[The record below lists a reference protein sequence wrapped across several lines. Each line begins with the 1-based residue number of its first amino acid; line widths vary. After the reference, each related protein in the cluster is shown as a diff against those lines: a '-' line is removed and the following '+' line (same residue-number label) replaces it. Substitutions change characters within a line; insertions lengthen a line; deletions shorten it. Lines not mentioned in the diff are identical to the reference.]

1 MDCWWRLIHG
11 IPNNKLHI
19 QPTPVRKLLNKK
31 YPSYGLIR
39 QWCQVAYRFIKHPAT
54 RSTKTDGQTDQARTR
69 LVLGYHPP
77 AGMLSVLSGLRRTK
91 RPLLWWQRLGSDR
104 LLRLLCRDKEQ
115 RVLKESHRPARLH
128 LLRVVGRTGRWNLLV
143 RTEKGIK
150 EYLLERTCNGSLHEA
165 LQVDQR

>member
-1 MDCWWRLIHG
+1 MVSGCVSLYKTSG
-11 IPNNKLHI
+11 
-19 QPTPVRKLLNKK
+19 NKK
-31 YPSYGLIR
+31 YKKLMDKQIKPGLDLYWDTTR
-39 QWCQVAYRFIKHPAT
+39 QPECYQ
-54 RSTKTDGQTDQARTR
+54 S
-69 LVLGYHPP
+69 
-77 AGMLSVLSGLRRTK
+77 LSGLRRTK
-91 RPLLWWQRLGSDR
+91 RPLHMMNNDWVAIE

-150 EYLLERTCNGSLHEA
+150 EHLLERTCNGSLHEA